1 MLTASLTTLLITAG
15 AIQRALAGTEQLV
28 KRMGL
33 PVEKHRAV
41 TSDGYV
47 LTMFRIP
54 ANNTNSPVAFLQHGL
69 IASSAD
75 WVILGPG
82 KSLAHSLVTAGYDV
96 WMGNFRGNTISRK
109 HVSLDPAQPQFWDFS
124 WHEIGLYDLPA
135 MIDYVLKKT
144 GQKTLHYVGH
154 SQGTTAFFVMASMKP
169 EYNSKI
175 LSMQALAPIAF
186 MGQMKS
192 PFIRAIAPFS
202 TQIEWT
208 MRMLGV
214 NELLPSHKMMIAG
227 GQKACEDTST
237 LQEVC
242 VNVIFL
248 ICGYDSA
255 QLNRTLLPTIVQ
267 HTPAGASVKQLAHYA
282 QGINSGRFRQF
293 DHGVVGNVMNYGSS
307 TPPSYPLK
315 RITAPV
321 FLHYGDNDWLAAV
334 SDVRLLY
341 RQLGN
346 GTRLLR
352 VPEKQWNHLDFIYAT
367 GAKSLLYNRVMDLMN
382 RYNNAMPEKYRM
394 EE

>member
-1 MLTASLTTLLITAG
+1 M
-15 AIQRALAGTEQLV
+15 
-28 KRMGL
+28 
-33 PVEKHRAV
+33 
-41 TSDGYV
+41 SD
-47 LTMFRIP
+47 
-54 ANNTNSPVAFLQHGL
+54 APVAFLQHGIL
-69 IASSAD
+69 ASSAD

-96 WMGNFRGNTISRK
+96 WMGNVRGNVNSRK
-109 HVSLDPAQPQFWDFS
+109 HISLDPAKPEFWDFS
-124 WHEIGLYDLPA
+124 WHEIGLYDLPT

-144 GQKTLHYVGH
+144 NQPSLHYVGH
-154 SQGTTAFFVMASMKP
+154 SQGTTAFFVMASLKP

-175 LSMQALAPIAF
+175 LSMQALAPVAF

-192 PFIRAIAPFS
+192 PFIRAVAPIS
-202 TQIEWT
+202 TQLEWT

-214 NELLPSHKMMIAG
+214 NEFLPSHKMMIAG
-227 GQKACEDTST
+227 GQKACEDSSA

-248 ICGYDSA
+248 ICGYDTA
-255 QLNRTLLPTIVQ
+255 QLNRTLLPVIVQ

-293 DHGVVGNVMNYGSS
+293 DHGVLGNVMNYGSA

-315 RITAPV
+315 KITAPV

-334 SDVRLLY
+334 PDVQLLH

-346 GTRLLR
+346 TARLLR

-367 GAKSLLYNRVMDLMN
+367 GAKSLLYNRVIDLMD
-382 RYNNAMPEKYRM
+382 RYGKTVSEKYTNG

>member
-202 TQIEWT
+202 TQIE
-208 MRMLGV
+208 V
-214 NELLPSHKMMIAG
+214 S
-227 GQKACEDTST
+227 
-237 LQEVC
+237 LQ
-242 VNVIFL
+242 
-248 ICGYDSA
+248 
-255 QLNRTLLPTIVQ
+255 P
-267 HTPAGASVKQLAHYA
+267 
-282 QGINSGRFRQF
+282 
-293 DHGVVGNVMNYGSS
+293 
-307 TPPSYPLK
+307 
-315 RITAPV
+315 ITC
-321 FLHYGDNDWLAAV
+321 HC
-334 SDVRLLY
+334 
-341 RQLGN
+341 
-346 GTRLLR
+346 
-352 VPEKQWNHLDFIYAT
+352 K
-367 GAKSLLYNRVMDLMN
+367 
-382 RYNNAMPEKYRM
+382 
-394 EE
+394 